1 MVRSRSIDEPA
12 AGPILV
18 NDQMRRLKFLE
29 FALQAAHPRIH
40 GKVRGVYDRRPAVAA
55 GCRASAYL
63 ADGACL
69 LLKPLEWVAEML
81 RMAASIP
88 GLKVAKLYS
97 GPQRFS

>member
-1 MVRSRSIDEPA
+1 PA
-12 AGPILV
+12 AGPIQV

-40 GKVRGVYDRRPAVAA
+40 GKVRGVYDRFGPRLAA

-63 ADGACL
+63 ADGAYL
-69 LLKPLEWVAEML
+69 LLKPLEWAAELL

-88 GLKVAKLYS
+88 GSKVAKLYS
-97 GPQRFS
+97 RPQRFS